1 MKVHAAIVYRPDR
14 SGQGS
19 LNKPKWKRLPKHPDQ
34 HWHIEALQG
43 HLHQAFT
50 PQSAIPQKPSQG
62 LT

>member
-1 MKVHAAIVYRPDR
+1 MEVHSDIVYRPER

-19 LNKPKWKRLPKHPDQ
+19 LDKSKWQSLPKYPDQ

-43 HLHQAFT
+43 HLHQAFS
-50 PQSAIPQKPSQG
+50 PQSAMSQKPWQG